1 MEEFVTVTNRQVAAF
16 TSNGYYN
23 WFFSQKIYLF
33 CNIGDSKKKKRKLI
47 YEAFYEFIF
56 EWKICFNL
64 ILFLVVIL
72 HSHCTSLVNDIRQ
85 LKYLS
90 QNSSSLTCT
99 GEDFAMATR
108 PYASHWI
115 SSLEIK
121 CHFFFAVMNEKVG
134 LFLS

>member
-1 MEEFVTVTNRQVAAF
+1 MEEFVTVPNRQVALY
-16 TSNGYYN
+16 TSNGYYK

-33 CNIGDSKKKKRKLI
+33 SNIGDSKKKKRKLI
-47 YEAFYEFIF
+47 YQAFYEFIS

-64 ILFLVVIL
+64 ILSLVVIL
-72 HSHCTSLVNDIRQ
+72 LSHCTSLANDIRQ

-99 GEDFAMATR
+99 GEDFAIATR
-108 PYASHWI
+108 PYSSHWI

-121 CHFFFAVMNEKVG
+121 CHFFFAVMNEKLG